1 MPLVDPEMKKKFCW
15 PCIIGGLIGVG
26 MTPMLCFGIVC
37 LSKGD
42 EDMSCGPG
50 GTVRPRP
57 RAHPRARL
65 RAPLSRAARAG
76 LQGGGI
82 SMTVMSAFIIGY
94 LMVRPPVRSGP
105 AGRSLT
111 RPVRCARR
119 GSSRTTASWSSS
131 SAGCATACAA
141 VAAGLG
147 AARGRVSRRGQ
158 PARAGSRGVG
168 GARPGASGRSEG
180 WWCAG
185 GGLRVAADAGC
196 VWGARC
202 GGDARA

>member
-65 RAPLSRAARAG
+65 RAPLSRAARA
-76 LQGGGI
+76 
-82 SMTVMSAFIIGY
+82 VACRAAASA
-94 LMVRPPVRSGP
+94 
-105 AGRSLT
+105 
-111 RPVRCARR
+111 
-119 GSSRTTASWSSS
+119 
-131 SAGCATACAA
+131 
-141 VAAGLG
+141 
-147 AARGRVSRRGQ
+147 
-158 PARAGSRGVG
+158 
-168 GARPGASGRSEG
+168 
-180 WWCAG
+180 
-185 GGLRVAADAGC
+185 
-196 VWGARC
+196 
-202 GGDARA
+202 

>member
-94 LMVRPPVRSGP
+94 LMVRPPARPGP
-105 AGRSLT
+105 PARSLT

-131 SAGCATACAA
+131 SAGCATACASWQLVWA
-141 VAAGLG
+141 PRGDEYRG
-147 AARGRVSRRGQ
+147 AANL
-158 PARAGSRGVG
+158 RAGSRGVG

-196 VWGARC
+196 VCGARC